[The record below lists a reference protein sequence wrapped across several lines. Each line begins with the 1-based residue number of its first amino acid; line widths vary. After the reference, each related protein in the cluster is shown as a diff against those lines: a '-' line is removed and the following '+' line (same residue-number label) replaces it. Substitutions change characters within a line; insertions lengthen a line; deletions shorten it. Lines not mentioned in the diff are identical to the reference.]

1 MNVALIRRRA
11 GRWAL
16 NGAAAIAL
24 LYILT
29 PLIFVVWL
37 AFFRQ
42 EIPSF
47 PPEGYSLHWF
57 AAILD
62 QPKFVDG
69 FSLSFQVGVLAT
81 LIGLALGVPAA
92 LCVTRMQFTFKVP
105 LASLL
110 LMPLIVPGVVLGT
123 AMYVFHVE
131 LENGLDVDVLGTFYA
146 LVAGHIVIVIP
157 WVVRLVTASLAG
169 VDRSTEEAAQNLGA
183 NAWIT
188 FWRITLPAIR
198 PGIVAG
204 ALFGFVTSFGN
215 LEMSLFLVG
224 PGRTTLPIVILQYLE
239 WKIDPTIAAVSVV
252 QILLIA
258 GGNADHRPLREA
270 GAGRLRWPASTSSS
284 WSSVTATST
293 PCATSRCRVADGE
306 FLVLLGPSG
315 CGKTTTLRMVAGFI
329 EPTSGMVRLGGG
341 DVTLLPPWR
350 RNAGMVFQ
358 SYALFPHLT
367 VAQNV
372 AFGLEMRKL
381 PRADIERRVEE
392 TLALVRLAGYGARL
406 PRQLS
411 GGQQQRVALARAL
424 AIRPDVL
431 LLDEPLSNLDAKLR
445 QEVRVEIRE
454 LQRQMGL
461 TTVMVTH
468 DQEEALT
475 MADRLVVMN
484 EGSVRQVGSQRDLYE
499 RPADR
504 FVAGFVGRSTFL
516 DGAVEAAGRFR
527 TDGGLSLACRDGKA
541 GRAVLSLRPE
551 RVEIGPTARAG
562 LDNSLPGTVEFVSYL
577 GALIDI
583 HVRLSPAD
591 RLVVQIAN
599 REGGFAPEV
608 GQPVHVGWPASAGLV
623 FNE

>member
-1 MNVALIRRRA
+1 VARLDLDKLSKRY
-11 GRWAL
+11 GE
-16 NGAAAIAL
+16 
-24 LYILT
+24 
-29 PLIFVVWL
+29 
-37 AFFRQ
+37 FFAVRDV
-42 EIPSF
+42 
-47 PPEGYSLHWF
+47 SL
-57 AAILD
+57 
-62 QPKFVDG
+62 
-69 FSLSFQVGVLAT
+69 
-81 LIGLALGVPAA
+81 
-92 LCVTRMQFTFKVP
+92 
-105 LASLL
+105 
-110 LMPLIVPGVVLGT
+110 
-123 AMYVFHVE
+123 
-131 LENGLDVDVLGTFYA
+131 
-146 LVAGHIVIVIP
+146 
-157 WVVRLVTASLAG
+157 
-169 VDRSTEEAAQNLGA
+169 
-183 NAWIT
+183 
-188 FWRITLPAIR
+188 
-198 PGIVAG
+198 
-204 ALFGFVTSFGN
+204 
-215 LEMSLFLVG
+215 
-224 PGRTTLPIVILQYLE
+224 
-239 WKIDPTIAAVSVV
+239 
-252 QILLIA
+252 QI
-258 GGNADHRPLREA
+258 
-270 GAGRLRWPASTSSS
+270 
-284 WSSVTATST
+284 
-293 PCATSRCRVADGE
+293 ADGE

-329 EPTSGMVRLGGG
+329 EPSAGAVRLGGS
-341 DVTLLPPWR
+341 DVTVLPPWK

-358 SYALFPHLT
+358 SYALFPHLS

-392 TLALVRLAGYGARL
+392 ALALVRLTGFGRRL

-454 LQRQMGL
+454 LQRQLGL

-484 EGSVRQVGSQRDLYE
+484 EGAVRQVGSQRDLYE

-516 DGAVEAAGRFR
+516 DGAVEAPGRFR
-527 TDGGLSLACRDGKA
+527 TDGGLALACAGGIP
-541 GRAVLSLRPE
+541 GRAALALRPE
-551 RVEIGPTARAG
+551 RVEIASSANTNMSG

-583 HVRLSPAD
+583 HVRLSPQD

-599 REGGFAPEV
+599 RDGGFAPDV
-608 GQPVHVGWPASAGLV
+608 GQPVQVGWPAAAALV